1 MYVTTSSPW
10 QRSDISYQQS
20 FAIPAQTGASSFQPW
35 QVSPMFSSA
44 QSFSPFQ
51 ISPQI
56 QGYNLPLQTGNVN
69 VSPWG
74 YQIPMN
80 SAISNIP
87 GSIQGGLMPQ
97 QQETAIS
104 YFNPNLSWQQSINPM
119 ASNQFSQINPQFS
132 GNMMHQQQQSMAN
145 LSTGIRSMAGFAQ
158 PRVELAETNT
168 DVVVTAELPNV
179 DPNNIYLTA
188 TDDSLSISAL
198 SNMGGVTSSLHR
210 TVALPTV
217 VRSEHLD
224 INYSN
229 GTLECRIPKSDY
241 SVRRRV
247 KVNAAG

>member
-1 MYVTTSSPW
+1 MYITTSSPW
-10 QRSDISYQQS
+10 QRSDVSYQQS
-20 FAIPAQTGASSFQPW
+20 FAMPAQTGFSSFQPW
-35 QVSPMFSSA
+35 QVSPMISTA

-56 QGYNLPLQTGNVN
+56 QGYNLPLQTGALN

-74 YQIPMN
+74 YHIPMS

-87 GSIQGGLMPQ
+87 GNIQGGLMPQ
-97 QQETAIS
+97 QQGSAIS
-104 YFNPNLSWQQSINPM
+104 YFNPNLSWQQSMNPVPG
-119 ASNQFSQINPQFS
+119 SQFSQINPQFS
-132 GNMMHQQQQSMAN
+132 GNMMQQQQSMAN

-241 SVRRRV
+241 AARRRV
-247 KVNAAG
+247 KVNVTG